1 MEFYRHEVPLIST
14 IHLIISPF
22 LLEKQMKITGVSQVS
37 HMAICVKLCRITHFT
52 SLCQTERVML
62 GKVLSENLIN
72 IFVRTFCSVLHYKEG
87 PIILAE
93 IR

>member
-14 IHLIISPF
+14 IYLIISPF

-37 HMAICVKLCRITHFT
+37 HMAMCVKLCRITHFM

-72 IFVRTFCSVLHYKEG
+72 IFVQTFCSVLQYKEG